1 MKNIITAIGNEMLNE
16 SLKKEKN
23 INIIGKD
30 IQYKEGIL
38 ETLEQYKDINIL
50 IINEKLNGEISLKD
64 LINKIKI
71 INKYLIIII
80 FIQKENI
87 ELENELKKYDVKIV
101 RGNLFDKEEL
111 LEIINNEENKKIE
124 ENLKEEIDN
133 LKKIIL
139 DKQNKKNFI
148 INIINNL
155 KKINLNKFKKNT
167 KKNKQKI
174 INNNFKKN
182 TKIICITGPNG
193 VGKSIITINLGKS
206 NRYLKNKTLIMD
218 LDLYNKS
225 IHKILGINLN
235 SNKFNKENIIKINK
249 KLHLIYLKNKSELK
263 TNDKSISIDTYKIEI
278 NKIINNLKNNYNNI
292 LIDLNCNYYDD
303 LNKFIMNLSD
313 YILFISDT
321 NFLEINKSIKLL
333 DKYINNYKINKN
345 KFKIIFN
352 KYNENSIDLKLLKKI
367 FNEFKIIGSLKY
379 NNKYNKLI
387 NKNNKNNFLSKKIRK
402 EYLNINKN
410 LELK

>member
-38 ETLEQYKDINIL
+38 ETLEQYKDINII

-182 TKIICITGPNG
+182 TKIICVTGPNG

-263 TNDKSISIDTYKIEI
+263 TNDKSISIDIYKIEI